1 MQTLAANPELRNHFS
16 VAIYPFV
23 HDLTGRAR
31 AGQLEALG
39 ERWAPWWTRLTDE
52 GLTDALQATG
62 FFLPYVRGLL
72 YPEVAVLQDE
82 PPGPGYRRWAQQLRH
97 WSNPGLARFCRRLP
111 SSAILRLTY
120 RDSVLLP
127 LAGFT
132 VQWERRNEA
141 ARARSA
147 AGCLDWIDAV
157 LFPSGVGFLL
167 LQFRLR
173 DRQPKLAQL
182 IELNQ
187 ALRLVHSPSTT
198 WKLPRLHFDAGG
210 APAALP
216 DLLNHLT
223 QGLVGGHGAAPWDGR
238 FHPLGVETPETPYTD
253 TEAGLAYG
261 ERCHLLSY
269 ACVNLADRTPAAL
282 PAGVFAS
289 GEDRMLF
296 EFGAGIGLNQTVENP
311 MWVPSPEQA
320 ERVRRENRLAMWR
333 CWQALA
339 LKESCVFLGT
349 EDLPFTTRSLPHT
362 IEHDYLPLYLYT
374 LHQKFQLMIFAND
387 LMREVAQVDSHLQG
401 ARSLLH
407 RFVAFRNR
415 FWFSEVT
422 RKPQGGELYR
432 LMQQSM
438 DVPGLY
444 QMALASVKDAKEY
457 YEERWDRQVRL
468 GMTLLGFGGP
478 IAAGFGAMQ
487 AYINGPYLFAVLAAV
502 GAVVTAMLI
511 FLFDK
516 KSAKRRRRPF
526 RRSRKDRDAGAAQL
540 LPYPGERRGPAARAG

>member
-1 MQTLAANPELRNHFS
+1 MPSLAANPELQNHFS
-16 VAIYPFV
+16 VVIYPFV
-23 HDLTGRAR
+23 HPITGSAR
-31 AGQLEALG
+31 SARLAALG
-39 ERWAPWWTRLTDE
+39 ERWVPWWTRLSDD
-52 GLTDALQATG
+52 GLTDALRATG

-72 YPEVAVLQDE
+72 YPEVAVLQGE
-82 PPGPGYRRWAQQLRH
+82 APGPQYRRWAECLRH
-97 WSNPGLARFCRRLP
+97 WTNSGLEQFCGHLP
-111 SSAILRLTY
+111 SAAILRLTLREPY
-120 RDSVLLP
+120 FQS
-127 LAGFT
+127 LAEFS
-132 VQWERRNEA
+132 VQWEQRA
-141 ARARSA
+141 PGAPARQV
-147 AGCLDWIDAV
+147 AGCLDWIDAL

-167 LQFRLR
+167 LKFGLR
-173 DRQPKLAQL
+173 AAQPRLAQF

-187 ALRLVHSPSTT
+187 AMQVVHAPSTSRRT
-198 WKLPRLHFDAGG
+198 PRLTFDAGG
-210 APAALP
+210 PPSSLRE
-216 DLLNHLT
+216 LLNHLT
-223 QGLVGGHGAAPWDGR
+223 QGLVGGHGAEPWDGQ
-238 FHPLGVETPETPYTD
+238 FHPLGIVPARTPYTD
-253 TEAGLAYG
+253 SEAGVAYG

-269 ACVNLADRTPAAL
+269 ACADLADRSRSAL

-289 GEDRMLF
+289 GEERMLF
-296 EFGAGIGLNQTVENP
+296 EYAAGIGLNQTVEDP

-320 ERVRRENRLAMWR
+320 ERIRRENRLAMWR

-349 EDLPFTTRSLPHT
+349 EALPFTTRSLPHT

-468 GMTLLGFGGP
+468 GLTLIGLGGP
-478 IAAGFGAMQ
+478 AAALVGAMQ
-487 AYINGPYLFAVLAAV
+487 AYLNDPYLVAA
-502 GAVVTAMLI
+502 AASACALLTSSLI
-511 FLFDK
+511 WFLDRK
-516 KSAKRRRRPF
+516 QTQSRRRPL
-526 RRSRKDRDAGAAQL
+526 RRIREPRRLSLASSRRRPHAKAG
-540 LPYPGERRGPAARAG
+540 